1 MRDTITLLPAASSL
15 AKLRMDQAT
24 KRLASTN
31 WQPLAA
37 ISCGGVLVRHA
48 VTGRLAEHFGTH
60 LGHVNTRNAESVLAE
75 VQA

>member
-1 MRDTITLLPAASSL
+1 MRDNITLMPADSPL

-60 LGHVNTRNAESVLAE
+60 LGHVNEGKASAALLTV
-75 VQA
+75 